1 MNRLFPSLLYKLLPG
16 RCVICK
22 GHSHR
27 QIDLCQ
33 DCENELPTSPSPCMQ
48 CGMANLTISTQN
60 RVCGACIAHKPSFDR
75 TFCAFT
81 YISPVNLL
89 IKEFKNGHNLVFGK
103 VMSQV
108 LAKKYKATLVNRPAP
123 HLLLP
128 VPLHKNRL
136 KLRGFNQAAEIAQ
149 VVGDA
154 CDIKTNT
161 RACSRSKDT
170 ADQKSLPAHLRKDNV
185 AQVFRLNRNFNGY
198 RIAIVDDVIT
208 TGSTV
213 TALAELLRQKGASS
227 IEVIA
232 LARTPRR

>member
-1 MNRLFPSLLYKLLPG
+1 MNRIFSSLLYTLLPG

-22 GHSHR
+22 GYSHR

-33 DCENELPTSPSPCMQ
+33 DCEDELPTIPSPCIQ
-48 CGMANLTISTQN
+48 CGMTCFNISTQN
-60 RVCGACIAHKPSFDR
+60 QVCGTCIAQTPSFDR
-75 TFCAFT
+75 TFCAFA
-81 YISPVNLL
+81 YVSPVNLL

-103 VMSQV
+103 VLSQI
-108 LAKKYKATLVNRPAP
+108 LAKKYKTTLLNRPAP

-149 VVGDA
+149 AVSDA
-154 CDIKTNT
+154 CHIKTNT
-161 RACSRSKDT
+161 RACYRSKDNV
-170 ADQKSLPAHLRKDNV
+170 DQKSLPAHLRKDNV
-185 AQVFRLNRNFNGY
+185 QHVFRLNRNFNGY

-208 TGSTV
+208 TGSTAA
-213 TALAELLRQKGASS
+213 ALAELLRQNGASY

-232 LARTPRR
+232 LARTPRQ

>member
-1 MNRLFPSLLYKLLPG
+1 
-16 RCVICK
+16 
-22 GHSHR
+22 
-27 QIDLCQ
+27 
-33 DCENELPTSPSPCMQ
+33 
-48 CGMANLTISTQN
+48 
-60 RVCGACIAHKPSFDR
+60 
-75 TFCAFT
+75 
-81 YISPVNLL
+81 
-89 IKEFKNGHNLVFGK
+89 
-103 VMSQV
+103 MSQV

-161 RACSRSKDT
+161 RACSRNKDT

>member
-1 MNRLFPSLLYKLLPG
+1 MNRIFASLLYKLLPG

-22 GHSHR
+22 APSHR

-33 DCENELPTSPSPCMQ
+33 ACEHELPTTPSPCAQ
-48 CGMANLTISTQN
+48 CGMSCLAISNHDQI
-60 RVCGACIAHKPSFDR
+60 CGTCVAHPPEYDR

-81 YISPVNLL
+81 YVSPVNLL
-89 IKEFKNGHNLVFGK
+89 VKEFKNGHNLVFGK

-108 LAKKYKATLVNRPAP
+108 LAKKYRATLVNRPAP

-136 KLRGFNQAAEIAQ
+136 KLRGFNQATEIAQ
-149 VVGDA
+149 VISDT
-154 CDIKTNT
+154 CRIKVNT
-161 RACSRSKDT
+161 RACSRHKENV
-170 ADQKSLPAHLRKDNV
+170 DQKKLPANQRKSNV
-185 AQVFRLNRNFNGY
+185 EQVFTLNRRFNGY
-198 RIAIVDDVIT
+198 RVAIVDDVLT

-213 TALAELLRQKGASS
+213 SALAELLRQHGASS

-232 LARTPRR
+232 LARTPKR